1 MTRAL
6 NLPPGLDTT
15 KPTPARICDYMLRGQ
30 HYFDPDAKAA
40 ERMLGLVPELR
51 DTVWANRGFHQ
62 RAAAWIARQ
71 GIRQFLDIGAGLPTV
86 GNAHEV
92 VQRIHPGAHVIYVD
106 NDPMVDLY
114 SEQII
119 DLGGTVSVICADLRE
134 PETIL
139 DHPSVRK
146 LIDPG
151 EPTGLMMTGVMMFVA
166 DESGPHDLV
175 ARYVRHLAP
184 GSYLALSHM
193 THDAK
198 PPVAVEGCRAV
209 FDAATEHLY
218 FRSKSEVARFFDGLR
233 LTPPYAGAAPEI
245 TYCGIWGA
253 EDVGLAD
260 SEGSRWLYCG
270 VGRIS

>member
-1 MTRAL
+1 
-6 NLPPGLDTT
+6 
-15 KPTPARICDYMLRGQ
+15 MLRGQ

-40 ERMLGLVPELR
+40 ERMLGIVPELR

-62 RAAAWIARQ
+62 RAAAWIAHQ

-86 GNAHEV
+86 GSTHEV
-92 VQRIHPGAHVIYVD
+92 VQRAQPGAHVIYVD
-106 NDPMVDLY
+106 NDPMVEVYRERIPDP
-114 SEQII
+114 
-119 DLGGTVSVICADLRE
+119 DKTVSVICADLRE
-134 PETIL
+134 PGAIL
-139 DHPSVRK
+139 DHPRVRA
-146 LIDPG
+146 LIDPRQ
-151 EPTGLMMTGVMMFVA
+151 PTGLLMTGVMMFIA

-198 PPVAVEGCRAV
+198 PPAAVEGCRSV

-218 FRSKSEVARFFDGLR
+218 FRTRREVARFFDGLE
-233 LTPPYAGAAPEI
+233 LVPPYDGARPEV

-253 EDVGLAD
+253 EDVTLAD

-270 VGRIS
+270 VARIP